1 MQLQQLPP
9 SLRRLPVSAAVCA
22 HRPAFHDQKATV
34 KKVALSQFPRC
45 WQVKIRLSPHFSGN
59 ARPILTER
67 LACFEQNNTGFDMN
81 QILGPGDEVN
91 KTVSLTSMSGEAAA
105 FLSLSSSAC

>member
-9 SLRRLPVSAAVCA
+9 SASSSGFSSCLCTQTGVPRPEGDGEEGRAVTV
-22 HRPAFHDQKATV
+22 PAVLAGQNP
-34 KKVALSQFPRC
+34 SFP
-45 WQVKIRLSPHFSGN
+45 PHFSGN

-105 FLSLSSSAC
+105 LLSLSSSA

>member
-1 MQLQQLPP
+1 M
-9 SLRRLPVSAAVCA
+9 
-22 HRPAFHDQKATV
+22 
-34 KKVALSQFPRC
+34 
-45 WQVKIRLSPHFSGN
+45 
-59 ARPILTER
+59 TER

-105 FLSLSSSAC
+105 FLSLSSSA

>member
-1 MQLQQLPP
+1 M
-9 SLRRLPVSAAVCA
+9 
-22 HRPAFHDQKATV
+22 HRPAFRDPKATV

-45 WQVKIRLSPHFSGN
+45 W
-59 ARPILTER
+59 
-67 LACFEQNNTGFDMN
+67 QNNTGFDMN

>member
-1 MQLQQLPP
+1 MQLQLPP
-9 SLRRLPVSAAVCA
+9 SASSSGFSSCLCTQTGVPRPEGDCQEGRAVA
-22 HRPAFHDQKATV
+22 VPAVLAGQNP
-34 KKVALSQFPRC
+34 SFP
-45 WQVKIRLSPHFSGN
+45 PYFSDN

-105 FLSLSSSAC
+105 FLSLSSSA